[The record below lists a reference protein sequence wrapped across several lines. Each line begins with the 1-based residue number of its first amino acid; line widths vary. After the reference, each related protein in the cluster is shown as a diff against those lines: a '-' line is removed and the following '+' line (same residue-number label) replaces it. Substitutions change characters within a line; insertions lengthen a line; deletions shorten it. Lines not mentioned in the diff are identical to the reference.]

1 MKNAILLYSCCC
13 WLIQDRGPSSG
24 FGLFFIKILLSK
36 RDRPYHAAH
45 KLKVFNVQ
53 IRPEVDGKNI
63 FSPLCVRKIGK
74 LNLIREFCD

>member
-1 MKNAILLYSCCC
+1 MKNAILLYKIAV
-13 WLIQDRGPSSG
+13 LRVD
-24 FGLFFIKILLSK
+24 LVFFLLNFKILLSK

-45 KLKVFNVQ
+45 KLKVFNIQ